1 MIPCPLCVCVWV
13 CVCVCVCVF
22 YTCMEK
28 KFWNVPFFI
37 RTYIAGLN
45 DILNKPILT
54 MQAYILKSAK
64 KSKKKCTSQAYPYHA
79 GIHSQKYKTKSS
91 KT

>member
-1 MIPCPLCVCVWV
+1 MIPCPLFVCGCGGVWV
-13 CVCVCVCVF
+13 CGCVL
-22 YTCMEK
+22 YLYGK

-64 KSKKKCTSQAYPYHA
+64 KK
-79 GIHSQKYKTKSS
+79 
-91 KT
+91 